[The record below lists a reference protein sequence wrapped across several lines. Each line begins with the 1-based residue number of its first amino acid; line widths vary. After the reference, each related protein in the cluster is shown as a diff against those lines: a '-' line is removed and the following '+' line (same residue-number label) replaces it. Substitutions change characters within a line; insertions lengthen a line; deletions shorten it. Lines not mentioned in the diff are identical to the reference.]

1 LGRLYTLSHNEP
13 IHFLIPELQEV
24 YQKEP
29 PHNHTKEDALKQEE
43 HNQIENKNLS
53 SAVVGANN
61 ASGKGLL
68 PSEEVFRTNP
78 IPDEGL
84 TQPVA
89 AVAEHALSMPEPR
102 RFYVACHNPNSLEE
116 VRAALENGAN
126 ALAPDINVYASDS
139 SRLCMSHGE
148 GDDTAPSLEHY
159 LQGLHDLLQEKKQ
172 YQSLSLVIFDC
183 KPTASK
189 PEFGLAILTAIR
201 QYLTYDTDL
210 NIILSVAELSQQA
223 IFDLIKDQLRE
234 REGLAVDEEDDP
246 QAVTDFFSQM
256 SVANQGYGN
265 GISVGDPSIT
275 APEARP
281 AIERACLMRL
291 ATHRPRFV
299 YAWTINDEELMR
311 EYIRIGVDGLITD
324 EVGKLIEIVG
334 QCSERVRMAKRTDSL
349 MQSADFG
356 YCLSIHTGKV
366 PMAGT
371 DAHLTFILQGKLGSA
386 RVTVD
391 ASLNFRMERGDW
403 DYVLMPSPD
412 LGELESIT
420 VQRDNQGHAPDW
432 YLDRIVIESHRYG
445 VAKPAVFKR
454 WIHHDIP
461 VTSALI

>member
-1 LGRLYTLSHNEP
+1 
-13 IHFLIPELQEV
+13 
-24 YQKEP
+24 
-29 PHNHTKEDALKQEE
+29 LKQQE
-43 HNQIENKNLS
+43 HKQIENSDLS
-53 SAVVGANN
+53 GAAVGAGN
-61 ASGKGLL
+61 ASGNGLL

-78 IPDEGL
+78 VPDGGL

-89 AVAEHALSMPEPR
+89 AAAEPASAGPEPR
-102 RFYVACHNPNSLEE
+102 RFYVVCHNPNSLKE

-139 SRLCMSHGE
+139 GRLCISHGE
-148 GDDTAPSLEHY
+148 GEDTAPSLEAY
-159 LQGLHDLLQEKKQ
+159 LRDLHDLLQEKKQ
-172 YQSLSLVIFDC
+172 YQSLALVIFDC
-183 KPTASK
+183 KPPAST
-189 PEFGLAILTAIR
+189 PEFGMAILKAIR
-201 QYLTYDTDL
+201 QHLTYDTDL
-210 NIILSVAELSQQA
+210 NIILSVAELSQQS
-223 IFDLIKDQLRE
+223 IFDLIKDQLQE

-246 QAVTDFFSQM
+246 QAVTDFFTQL
-256 SVANQGYGN
+256 SVTNQGYGN
-265 GISVGDPSIT
+265 GISVGDPSVT

-311 EYIRIGVDGLITD
+311 EYIHIGVDGLITD

-356 YCLSIHTGKV
+356 YCLSVHTGKM

-386 RVTVD
+386 RVVVD

-403 DYVLMPSPD
+403 DYILMPSSD

-432 YLDRIVIESHRYG
+432 YLDRIVVESHRFG
-445 VAKPAVFKR
+445 INKSAIFKR
-454 WIHHDIP
+454 WIPPHTP
-461 VTSALI
+461 VSSVLI